1 MEINKQRRST
11 QIKHRRMYDR
21 YKELVAADREKL
33 GAPPQM
39 LYQAHYYYRLS
50 DEFGY
55 DVKYIS
61 AILNRLK
68 REDDAA
74 AQRGI

>member
-1 MEINKQRRST
+1 MELSRRRRST
-11 QIKHRRMYDR
+11 QIKHRQMYER
-21 YKELVAADREKL
+21 YKQLIAEDREKL

-39 LYQAHYYYRLS
+39 VYQSHYYYRLS

-61 AILNRLK
+61 AIINRQKEEERL
-68 REDDAA
+68 
-74 AQRGI
+74 GGV

>member
-1 MEINKQRRST
+1 
-11 QIKHRRMYDR
+11 MYER
-21 YKELVAADREKL
+21 YKQLIAEDREKL

-39 LYQAHYYYRLS
+39 VYQSHYYYRLS

-61 AILNRLK
+61 AIINRQKEEERL
-68 REDDAA
+68 
-74 AQRGI
+74 GGV

>member
-1 MEINKQRRST
+1 
-11 QIKHRRMYDR
+11 MYDR
-21 YKELVAADREKL
+21 YKEMVAADRAKL

-39 LYQAHYYYRLS
+39 LYQTHYYYQLS
-50 DEFGY
+50 EEFGY

>member
-1 MEINKQRRST
+1 MELSRRRRST
-11 QIKHRRMYDR
+11 QIKHRQMYER
-21 YKELVAADREKL
+21 YKQLIAEDREKL

-39 LYQAHYYYRLS
+39 VYQSHYYYRLS

-61 AILNRLK
+61 AIINRQKEEERL
-68 REDDAA
+68 
-74 AQRGI
+74 GGG

>member
-1 MEINKQRRST
+1 MELSRRRRST
-11 QIKHRRMYDR
+11 QIKHRQMYER
-21 YKELVAADREKL
+21 YKQLIAEDREKL

-39 LYQAHYYYRLS
+39 VYQSHYYYRLS

-61 AILNRLK
+61 AIINRQKEEERL
-68 REDDAA
+68 
-74 AQRGI
+74 GGL

>member
-1 MEINKQRRST
+1 MELSRRRRST
-11 QIKHRRMYDR
+11 QIKHRQMYER
-21 YKELVAADREKL
+21 YKQLIAEDREKL

-39 LYQAHYYYRLS
+39 VYQSHYYYRLS

-61 AILNRLK
+61 AIINRQKEEERLG
-68 REDDAA
+68 
-74 AQRGI
+74 RGV

>member
-1 MEINKQRRST
+1 MDTPQQRKST
-11 QIKHRRMYDR
+11 QIKHRQMYAR
-21 YKELVAADREKL
+21 YKQLIAEDREKL

-39 LYQAHYYYRLS
+39 VYQAHYYYRLS

-61 AILNRLK
+61 AIINRQK
-68 REDDAA
+68 REEES
-74 AQRGI
+74 GCGN